1 MEQGVGAASEGSCVI
16 SRIRGVL
23 ARKDIDR
30 AEIATSGGVTY
41 ELRIPTSVF
50 EALPRVG
57 RELELHAA
65 LLGRDDGLELYGFRE
80 ELERD
85 LFLRLQSA
93 SGIGPR
99 LALTL
104 LGSMSAPQLVEAI
117 RGRDVGRL
125 QMVSGVGKKKAERIT
140 VELADKLDDMVAAS
154 VAAEPESALVDS
166 AVSALIAL
174 GYARTEAESAVRRV
188 LRDRDGAEH
197 AVESLV
203 KEALTVLS

>member
-1 MEQGVGAASEGSCVI
+1 MI

-23 ARKDIDR
+23 ARKEIDR
-30 AEIATSGGVTY
+30 AEIATAGGVTY

-50 EALPRVG
+50 ETLPRVG
-57 RELELHAA
+57 RELELYAA
-65 LLGRDDGLELYGFRE
+65 LLGRDDGLELFGFRE

-117 RGRDVGRL
+117 RGRDIGRL
-125 QMVSGVGKKKAERIT
+125 QLVSGVGKKKAERIT
-140 VELADKLDDMVAAS
+140 VELADKLEDMVAAAVS
-154 VAAEPESALVDS
+154 AEPESALVDS

-188 LRDRDGAEH
+188 LRDRDGTEH

-203 KEALTVLS
+203 KDALTVLS